1 MEKEDILWSSED
13 ACPGLERVV
22 IYFCHK
28 LCLIKTQISI
38 FASKRRRN
46 ITSASAS
53 FLIIVFQFKRKR
65 KICVFFGL
73 EKLNFCW
80 WKMVGGGESGKW
92 VSVKFNATKRDDDSQ
107 RRPME
112 NCFICT
118 TNWVKN
124 SENWRCLLSQDAA
137 QHPQF
142 LGEHLQTNNLGIETI
157 WVKWKKNQRKV

>member
-1 MEKEDILWSSED
+1 MPDKNSNFHLRFVEEKKNHL
-13 ACPGLERVV
+13 C
-22 IYFCHK
+22 FCFFSDYSLSIQK
-28 LCLIKTQISI
+28 KKENLCFS
-38 FASKRRRN
+38 
-46 ITSASAS
+46 
-53 FLIIVFQFKRKR
+53 
-65 KICVFFGL
+65 FGL

-80 WKMVGGGESGKW
+80 CKMVGGGESGKW

-124 SENWRCLLSQDAA
+124 SENWRRLLSQDAA